1 MRKSVAIVAFTAVLE
16 VSGRLGVIYV
26 LSVQLML
33 LVQHLRCLQL
43 LVPGMIVDGNGRD
56 SYIPVIT
63 VMLM

>member
-1 MRKSVAIVAFTAVLE
+1 MCKSVAIVAFTAVLE